1 MTPAT
6 TVPVKISPDAEQH
19 IAALGMQAVFEQILE
34 YVRGH
39 VPDLVGIAAS
49 LREPYDTGDEDVVL
63 IEAVR
68 TEESFSLD
76 TKDYWELISWYVDA
90 FHADVRRH
98 FPLTIS
104 YGTMD
109 GR

>member
-1 MTPAT
+1 MTPTT
-6 TVPVKISPDAEQH
+6 TVPVKISPDAAQH
-19 IAALGMQAVFEQILE
+19 VAALGMQTEFEQMLE
-34 YVRGH
+34 YIRNH
-39 VPDLVGIAAS
+39 VPDLVGIAVS
-49 LREPYDTGDEDVVL
+49 LHEPYETGDEDVVL

-76 TKDYWELISWYVDA
+76 TTDYWKLRSWYADA
-90 FHADVRRH
+90 FPADVRRH

-104 YGTMD
+104 HGTMD